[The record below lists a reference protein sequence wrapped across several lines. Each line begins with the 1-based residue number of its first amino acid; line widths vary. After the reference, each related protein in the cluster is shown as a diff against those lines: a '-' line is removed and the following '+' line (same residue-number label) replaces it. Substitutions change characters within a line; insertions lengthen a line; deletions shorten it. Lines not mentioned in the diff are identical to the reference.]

1 MEQNIL
7 LKSSPWDKDNLKRS
21 PEKTKKEPQGRVGGT
36 KTKLMQAWST
46 ISLKARR
53 VFTCQGHMD
62 EKHVDY
68 IIHIK
73 GQNIFTVRYSFAS
86 WGFQW
91 DWTGGWLFQLVQ
103 PCQGGCS
110 ASRWLQPCTVQPCRR
125 CIIWTN
131 IWFSNSFARA
141 TKKSGLFKAF
151 FRSKM
156 PNRPLS
162 TSQKKYTLPNT
173 NTIAFYCESW
183 IWSSLIGHFIIS
195 INRSL
200 LF

>member
-7 LKSSPWDKDNLKRS
+7 LKYSPWDKDNLKRS
-21 PEKTKKEPQGRVGGT
+21 PEKTKEEPQGRVGGT

-68 IIHIK
+68 NIHMK
-73 GQNIFTVRYSFAS
+73 GQNICTVRYSFAS

-91 DWTGGWLFQLVQ
+91 DWTGGWLFQLVH
-103 PCQGGCS
+103 PCQDGCS
-110 ASRWLQPCTVQPCRR
+110 ASRWLPPCTVQPCRR
-125 CIIWTN
+125 CIISTN
-131 IWFSNSFARA
+131 IWFSSPFARA

-151 FRSKM
+151 SDRKCQ
-156 PNRPLS
+156 RD
-162 TSQKKYTLPNT
+162 
-173 NTIAFYCESW
+173 
-183 IWSSLIGHFIIS
+183 HFQIPKIIS
-195 INRSL
+195 IPS
-200 LF
+200 

>member
-53 VFTCQGHMD
+53 VFTCQGHTD

-68 IIHIK
+68 NIHIK
-73 GQNIFTVRYSFAS
+73 GQNICTVRYSFAS
-86 WGFQW
+86 WGFEW

-103 PCQGGCS
+103 PCQGGCRQVC
-110 ASRWLQPCTVQPCRR
+110 AAVH
-125 CIIWTN
+125 
-131 IWFSNSFARA
+131 RA
-141 TKKSGLFKAF
+141 TMSQVHNFNQYLVFKLFCSSHKKVWAF
-151 FRSKM
+151 QSFVQIENAK
-156 PNRPLS
+156 
-162 TSQKKYTLPNT
+162 
-173 NTIAFYCESW
+173 
-183 IWSSLIGHFIIS
+183 
-195 INRSL
+195 
-200 LF
+200 